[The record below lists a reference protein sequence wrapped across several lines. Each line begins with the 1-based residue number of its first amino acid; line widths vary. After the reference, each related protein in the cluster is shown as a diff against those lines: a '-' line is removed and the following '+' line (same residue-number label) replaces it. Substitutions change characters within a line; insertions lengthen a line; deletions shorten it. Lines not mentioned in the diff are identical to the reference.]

1 MFLLPG
7 DEVLRVWETGDR
19 RGNFWS
25 TKSEEKA
32 RMPLS
37 QWSFLDGLFIII
49 FLVSIVFAVMKGL
62 AREIISLASLIGGF
76 ILAMFFYPIPAG
88 MVKEFSK
95 TDTIANLIGFI
106 IIFFGCILIGAIAAF
121 LFNRIL
127 KAVSLKWIDRLLGG
141 IFGLLR
147 GWAIASILVVAL
159 IAFPIRDDFLARS
172 VLAPYLLTGAKIAV
186 YCVPQKLKDQFNEQ
200 YAKVIKAWKQNRS
213 QHESYRDSTTTR
225 IEGTS

>member
-1 MFLLPG
+1 
-7 DEVLRVWETGDR
+7 
-19 RGNFWS
+19 
-25 TKSEEKA
+25 
-32 RMPLS
+32 MPLS
-37 QWSFLDGLFIII
+37 QWSFLDGFFIII

-62 AREIISLASLIGGF
+62 AREIISLVSLIGGF
-76 ILAMFFYPIPAG
+76 ILAMFFYSIPAG
-88 MVKEFSK
+88 MFKEFSK
-95 TDTIANLIGFI
+95 TDAIANLIGFI

-121 LFNRIL
+121 LFNRFL
-127 KAVSLKWIDRLLGG
+127 KAASLKWIDRLLGG

-172 VLAPYLLTGAKIAV
+172 ALAPYLLTGAKIAV

-200 YAKVIKAWKQNRS
+200 YMKVIKAWKQNRS
-213 QHESYRDSTTTR
+213 QYEPYRDATTTR